1 MTEQT
6 TLAIRRSVTV
16 QAPPERAFEVFTAG
30 FSTWWPLESHHIA
43 PTPAVEAV
51 IEPNTG
57 GRWFERDADGN
68 QCDWGYVLA
77 FEPPHRLLLSWHLT
91 PEYTFDPDPANAL
104 EVEVTFTAADGGTL
118 VELEH
123 RGFEKYGETGAKM
136 RESVSSPGGWTDLL
150 ELYAKA
156 F

>member
-1 MTEQT
+1 
-6 TLAIRRSVTV
+6 
-16 QAPPERAFEVFTAG
+16 
-30 FSTWWPLESHHIA
+30 
-43 PTPAVEAV
+43 
-51 IEPNTG
+51 
-57 GRWFERDADGN
+57 
-68 QCDWGYVLA
+68 VLA